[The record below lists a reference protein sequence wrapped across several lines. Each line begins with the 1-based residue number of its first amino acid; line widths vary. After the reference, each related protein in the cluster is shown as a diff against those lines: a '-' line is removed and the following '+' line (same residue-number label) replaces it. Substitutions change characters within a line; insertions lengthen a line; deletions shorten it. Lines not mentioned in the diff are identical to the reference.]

1 MNDTL
6 LHTVG
11 SSASLSTRFL
21 AKFMGPIYL
30 QLTVCRLEALAPVDV
45 GLSLRSP

>member
-6 LHTVG
+6 IHSIS
-11 SSASLSTRFL
+11 SSASLSIFL
-21 AKFMGPIYL
+21 AKFMGSIFS

-45 GLSLRSP
+45 GLSLRSS